1 MYNSLSKLVDEALY
15 TGLTFDMTRIQRK
28 KSPLGWAGRK

>member
-1 MYNSLSKLVDEALY
+1 MYNALSKLVDEAFY
-15 TGLTFDMTRIQRK
+15 TGQLFDMTRIEE